1 MRPFAGAMLLA
12 LAVPAVA
19 QQADDPVAW
28 VDPMIGT
35 DGDGHVF
42 PGATLPFGMVQLSPS
57 NSRDGWKW
65 TSGYHYS
72 DTVID
77 GFAHTHISGAG
88 LGALGDILLMPTRV
102 AGTAMGALDRPGSG
116 YRSRFSHDREKAQAG
131 YYRVHLDDAD
141 VDVELTATLRTGF
154 HRYRFNG
161 AGDRY
166 VVVDPIHA
174 VGDDHAL
181 ESGIEVVSDRE
192 IRGWRRTIGS
202 SAGGRT
208 VYFVA
213 RFSQPFETAQL
224 TEADR
229 PVAGRSG
236 TGAARRTYVRFGK
249 DVGQVEVAV
258 AISHASAEGALANF
272 RAEAEGKD
280 FDTVRRAAQAA
291 WAQRLSAIRIEEPD
305 AAKKRI
311 FYTASYHAAIAPNL
325 VSDVTGAYRVEGRV
339 LRSTIPQFS
348 NLSNWDTYRAVH
360 PLLTIVDPVKAGGI
374 VASMVSRHRD
384 AGLILPSWEAVG
396 HDNRVMIGYPI
407 VSIIADAVIKGLP
420 GVDPASAYAA
430 IRASAFDRT
439 KHSNVYDLNG
449 MDGYLRYGF
458 VPADVASSVA
468 KTTEQNYEDWTI
480 GQVAAKLGRA
490 DDARLFV
497 ERATGWR
504 QLYDPASG
512 WLLPR
517 LADGR
522 FAPMR
527 RDDWG
532 DLNRHYVSGNIWA
545 YSAYTPHDMAAAI
558 RLHGGRAAYG
568 NWLDRIFRDTTPI
581 GGEQHVDLSGFVG
594 RYGHGDEPGH
604 QMPYLFNLAG
614 QPARTQYYVNRV
626 VREMYADRPGGL
638 VNNDDLGQMSA
649 WYVFSTLGFYPVAP
663 GDLTYQIGA
672 PYHRRATLTLPGGRT
687 FTVEA
692 EGLSPRNI
700 YVQSATLDG
709 RPLTKSYLTHAQL
722 LAGGTLRF
730 VMGAQ
735 PSRWGTKPEDASL
748 GAFDD
753 RAPVRVTQRAPWAPY
768 DPVDDPR
775 FAVTRDVTLRAAG
788 GTIRYTRDGGEPTP
802 ASTRYAAPLRIDRDT
817 VIRAAAFDPSLGRS
831 VTLERRYVRSLLK
844 GLAPG
849 FPRIAVAEDG
859 IGYGAKDGAMLI
871 DGITGG
877 QAYGDKRWT
886 GRVGDITATID
897 LGTPKPARMLTI
909 GYLDDAMNGIMPPR
923 RFEVLAGADPAR
935 LTPIATRDIGAWR
948 GVTQQV
954 ERIVIPLPGRP
965 YRYYRVRA
973 IAWGDMPASLKPP
986 GKPAWLFLDEINLQ

>member
-1 MRPFAGAMLLA
+1 MHWKAG
-12 LAVPAVA
+12 
-19 QQADDPVAW
+19 
-28 VDPMIGT
+28 
-35 DGDGHVF
+35 
-42 PGATLPFGMVQLSPS
+42 S
-57 NSRDGWKW
+57 
-65 TSGYHYS
+65 TSC
-72 DTVID
+72 
-77 GFAHTHISGAG
+77 
-88 LGALGDILLMPTRV
+88 R
-102 AGTAMGALDRPGSG
+102 TA
-116 YRSRFSHDREKAQAG
+116 RS
-131 YYRVHLDDAD
+131 
-141 VDVELTATLRTGF
+141 
-154 HRYRFNG
+154 
-161 AGDRY
+161 
-166 VVVDPIHA
+166 
-174 VGDDHAL
+174 
-181 ESGIEVVSDRE
+181 
-192 IRGWRRTIGS
+192 RGWRRTIGS
-202 SAGGRT
+202 SAGRRT

-224 TEADR
+224 TETDR
-229 PVAGRSG
+229 PVAGRTG
-236 TGAARRTYVRFGK
+236 KGAARRTYVRFGK

-272 RAEAEGKD
+272 RAEAEGRD

-291 WAQRLSAIRIEEPD
+291 WRQRLSAIRIEEPD

-348 NLSNWDTYRAVH
+348 NFSNWDTYRAVH
-360 PLLTIVDPVKAGGI
+360 PLLSIVDPDKAGGI

-458 VPADVASSVA
+458 VPADLASSVA

-480 GQVAAKLGRA
+480 GQVAAKLGRT
-490 DDARLFV
+490 DDARLFA

-517 LADGR
+517 LADGQ

-527 RDDWG
+527 RNDWG

-568 NWLDRIFRDTTPI
+568 DWLDRIFRDTTPI

-614 QPARTQYYVNRV
+614 QPGRTQYYVNRV

-692 EGLSPRNI
+692 ERLSARNI
-700 YVQSATLDG
+700 YVQSATLNG
-709 RPLTKSYLTHAQL
+709 RLLTKSYLTHAQL

-735 PSRWGTKPEDASL
+735 PSRWGTKPEDTSL

-753 RAPVRVTQRAPWAPY
+753 RASVRVTQRAPWAPY

-788 GTIRYTRDGGEPTP
+788 STIRYTRDGGEPRQ

-923 RFEVLAGADPAR
+923 RFEVLAGDDPAR

-954 ERIVIPLPGRP
+954 ERIAIPLPGRP
-965 YRYYRVRA
+965 YRYYRARA
-973 IAWGDMPASLKPP
+973 VAWGDMPASLKPP